1 MATIYYTDGRSEER
15 QPANGHDFELKELQ
29 QIVGGYIEILPMKD
43 GRIMVCN
50 EESKLEGLPRNEQ
63 ATALIDFPSPDEIR
77 AMLAARNDIIYV
89 GDPDEQDYVAGDVLV
104 CESSEV
110 K

>member
-50 EESKLEGLPRNEQ
+50 EESKLLDLPRNAQ
-63 ATALIDFPSPDEIR
+63 ATALIAFPSPDEIR
-77 AMLAARNDIIYV
+77 AMLAVRNDIYFV

>member
-1 MATIYYTDGRSEER
+1 MATIYYADGRVEER

-43 GRIMVCN
+43 GRMMVCN

-63 ATALIDFPSPDEIR
+63 ATALIDFPSPSEIR
-77 AMLAARNDIIYV
+77 AMLAARHDIIFV
-89 GDPDEQDYVAGDVLV
+89 GDPDEPDYIAGDVLV